1 MRPAVKVC
9 NRNECIQRREEG
21 QAQKLS
27 DFNTL
32 QTGVHVSVF
41 FFFFFLVQNMEC
53 QGEFS
58 PLLLK
63 PNTPCT
69 SEPVHSMFLPGLQI
83 IHREKVCCN
92 PTTFPVRHVLSL
104 HIFASHSPER
114 QDGRRDAAESRWS
127 TTRLSASVA
136 AWRIDGSAYNFTQLS
151 TGFKKYH
158 LHNQE
163 NCHDYKYF
171 DWLDP

>member
-1 MRPAVKVC
+1 MSPAVKIC
-9 NRNECIQRREEG
+9 NRNECIQRCEEG

-27 DFNTL
+27 HFNTL
-32 QTGVHVSVF
+32 QTGVHVRVF
-41 FFFFFLVQNMEC
+41 LFCFFCLFRTWSAR
-53 QGEFS
+53 GEFS

-69 SEPVHSMFLPGLQI
+69 SEPVHSMFLSGLQI

-92 PTTFPVRHVLSL
+92 PTTFRYVLSF
-104 HIFASHSPER
+104 HIFAFRSPER
-114 QDGRRDAAESRWS
+114 RDGRRDAAESRWS

-136 AWRIDGSAYNFTQLS
+136 AWRIDASAYNFTQLS

-158 LHNQE
+158 PHNQE